1 MVYLSYFLQLL
12 TAKYGVFVVSLGNLL
27 VLLCL
32 LRPRFRWWGM
42 VIAAGLMYL
51 SLPLLY
57 VLFISFFGTGSTGT
71 ILLTLLGYFA
81 DLVLLISFRGSFWK
95 KVTLLFI
102 LHVLNRLFTF
112 WAYILHPPLQSL
124 FGRGWDVQASV
135 TLVVGSLFAVIIL
148 VCWFPLKERLRSIL
162 DMEIQRHSWMIMAA
176 IAIAA
181 KLIIDFSSDY
191 VFALNPLS
199 ERKIIWAMVALSFF
213 VLSVLVLY
221 LYNII
226 TTIRQEKLQAS
237 TDRLVFEMEAQRQFY
252 ETQFHNQE
260 QLQRM
265 KHDMDGHLN
274 TISRLLSHGDGER
287 ALEYLTQLQ
296 DYAKSSQKRL
306 YSQDPYLN
314 AVVANFAELYQE
326 KGISFEAEIQVGT
339 IQEHHVE
346 LCLIL
351 NNALQNALD
360 ASLRLLP
367 EDRYVKLQVKVK
379 QGRLLL
385 RITNRFNRLLVEEGD
400 RLLSTKA
407 EGRHGY
413 GLASIR
419 SAAESL
425 GGFAEYRV
433 EGDLFVLEIAM

>member
-1 MVYLSYFLQLL
+1 MLYLSFFLQLL
-12 TAKYGVFVVSLGNLL
+12 TAKYGIFVVSLGNLL

-42 VIAAGLMYL
+42 AIVVGLMYL

-57 VLFISFFGTGSTGT
+57 VLFISFFGTRSTGT
-71 ILLTLLGYFA
+71 ILLALLGYFA
-81 DLVLLISFRGSFWK
+81 DIGLLISFRGGFWK

-124 FGRGWDVQASV
+124 LGGSWDVQASV
-135 TLVVGSLFAVIIL
+135 TLVVGVLFTLIIL
-148 VCWFPLKERLRSIL
+148 VCWFPLKERLRSLL

-176 IAIAA
+176 IAISA

-191 VFALNPLS
+191 VFDLNPLS
-199 ERKIIWAMVALSFF
+199 EQKIIWAMVALSLF
-213 VLSVLVLY
+213 VLAVLVLY
-221 LYNII
+221 LYIII
-226 TTIRQEKLQAS
+226 TTIGQEKLQAS
-237 TDRLVFEMEAQRQFY
+237 TDRLVFEKEAQQRYY
-252 ETQFHNQE
+252 ETQLQNQE
-260 QLQRM
+260 QLQRL

-274 TISRLLSHGDGER
+274 TISRLLSEEDRES
-287 ALEYLTQLQ
+287 ALKYLAQLQ
-296 DYAKSSQKRL
+296 DYAKSSQKLL
-306 YSQDPYLN
+306 YSKDPYLN
-314 AVVANFAELYQE
+314 AVVSNFAELYQE
-326 KGISFEAEIQVGT
+326 QSIRFEAEIQVGT
-339 IQEHHVE
+339 LDRHHVE

-360 ASLRLLP
+360 ASFSVLP
-367 EDRYVKLQVKVK
+367 EYRFVKLQVKVK

-385 RITNRFNRLLVEEGD
+385 RITNRFNTPLKEEGD
-400 RLLSTKA
+400 RLLSVKT
-407 EGRHGY
+407 EGHHGY